1 MLGGQ
6 TTRTHNRSNCD
17 KFSTDFKNQKKKKK
31 KTISSGSG
39 TNEKISKYGNLST
52 PPLTLPPFKGCN
64 FNRFSFEV
72 VALMP
77 THTRALAVSL

>member
-1 MLGGQ
+1 MGAKQ
-6 TTRTHNRSNCD
+6 PEHTTEATVTNSVQIL
-17 KFSTDFKNQKKKKK
+17 KIKKKKKK

-77 THTRALAVSL
+77 THTKALAVSL